1 MAKDNFDYSQKKR
14 DLEEVMSWFEG
25 DHVSIEQC
33 IEKYEQAKKIIDELE
48 AYLSVKKKSIDLI
61 IKNGAA
67 E

>member
-25 DHVSIEQC
+25 DNVSIEQS
-33 IEKYEQAKKIIDELE
+33 IEKYEEAKKIIDELE

>member
-25 DHVSIEQC
+25 DHVSIEQS

>member
-25 DHVSIEQC
+25 DHVSIEQS
-33 IEKYEQAKKIIDELE
+33 IEKYEEAKKIIDELE

>member
-1 MAKDNFDYSQKKR
+1 MAKDNLDYSQKKR

-25 DHVSIEQC
+25 DHVSIEQS